1 MWLPVVPDL
10 PNEVLLGYSLTLVTA
25 AILWL
30 IVADYRRAR
39 ATRHRTHEWILL
51 SFILMINAVIVSII
65 VYYRR
70 ELVSFL
76 SSVSMVASEPTV
88 LLTLLVTISYVIY
101 ATYKRDPPSDNI

>member
-10 PNEVLLGYSLTLVTA
+10 PDEVLFGYGLTLITA

-51 SFILMINAVIVSII
+51 SFILIINAVIVSIL

-70 ELVSFL
+70 ELFSFL
-76 SSVSMVASEPTV
+76 SSASTFASEPTV
-88 LLTLLVTISYVIY
+88 LLTLLITISYVIF
-101 ATYKRDPPSDNI
+101 AIYKRDPPLTRS